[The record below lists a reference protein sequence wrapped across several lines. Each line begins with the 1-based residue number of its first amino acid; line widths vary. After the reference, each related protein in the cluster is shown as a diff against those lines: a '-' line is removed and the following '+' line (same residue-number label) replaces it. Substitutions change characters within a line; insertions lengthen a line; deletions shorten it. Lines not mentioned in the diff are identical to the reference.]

1 MKVRH
6 FLVMM
11 RSSAECVFDC
21 NRKSCGVSVD
31 VDAVAACS
39 HRNAECAAVHVGDV
53 NYEDESLVQ
62 LTGGGRREMS
72 SASQSHDVEGGACRA
87 RQNE

>member
-1 MKVRH
+1 M
-6 FLVMM
+6 
-11 RSSAECVFDC
+11 CDC

-31 VDAVAACS
+31 VDTVAVYY
-39 HRNAECAAVHVGDV
+39 RRDVECAAVQVGDV

-72 SASQSHDVEGGACRA
+72 SVSQSHK
-87 RQNE
+87 